1 MWSWVSGSIYG
12 PEHEMV
18 LGKPYLFDWL
28 WLLSASASKCEKAT
42 FKEAEQ
48 GVISVSLYSPFRSPL
63 WWPYSCWLRSV
74 TTTSS
79 MPRSTNVPCP
89 WTSSVPYPGVCSCL
103 VIHMTETEFFK
114 GIDLLY
120 FLFFHWECVCCGFY
134 LPGRWILILSSTCM
148 TSCEP
153 AVNKDDS
160 DSKTE
165 ANIRQNEEAIVENFV
180 EEN

>member
-120 FLFFHWECVCCGFY
+120 FLFFHWECVLWF
-134 LPGRWILILSSTCM
+134 LSSRTVNFDIVKYLYDFLWAC
-148 TSCEP
+148 CE
-153 AVNKDDS
+153 
-160 DSKTE
+160 
-165 ANIRQNEEAIVENFV
+165 
-180 EEN
+180 